1 MNKERIINYLDEL
14 FINPKCEL
22 EYTKDYELLLSVML
36 SAQTTDKSVNKV
48 TKELYKKYDSLDKLK
63 KLSVLEIDNY
73 IRVLGFHKTKSV
85 NFKIYNRT
93 STTSRLCTR

>member
-1 MNKERIINYLDEL
+1 MNYLIMIGQKIMNKERIINYLDEL

-63 KLSVLEIDNY
+63 KLYLQEFPSWHSGNESDQEL
-73 IRVLGFHKTKSV
+73 
-85 NFKIYNRT
+85 
-93 STTSRLCTR
+93 